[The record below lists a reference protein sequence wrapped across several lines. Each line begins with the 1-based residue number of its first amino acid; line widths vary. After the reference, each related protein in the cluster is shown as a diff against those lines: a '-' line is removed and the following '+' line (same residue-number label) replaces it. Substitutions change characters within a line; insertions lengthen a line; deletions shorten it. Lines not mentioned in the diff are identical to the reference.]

1 MKIFVQRRTNYE
13 LWPFLGTRGLRCHNN
28 LHALGANL
36 PYFDFIYSVY
46 VACSNHYPFPQVGTL
61 NCFNWVGGGTEREV
75 NGEDYQGGGGRVGGE
90 KVKGQLS
97 VVRQGMKKEWPRIA
111 TG

>member
-1 MKIFVQRRTNYE
+1 M
-13 LWPFLGTRGLRCHNN
+13 
-28 LHALGANL
+28 
-36 PYFDFIYSVY
+36 Y
-46 VACSNHYPFPQVGTL
+46 VACSNHYPFPRVGTL

-75 NGEDYQGGGGRVGGE
+75 NGEDCQGGGE

-97 VVRQGMKKEWPRIA
+97 VVRRGMKKEWPRIA